1 MQVVGNSIRVQPV
14 DSFRQRLYL
23 APFGLWLTLDAG
35 TFETVEINSRTNV
48 IRVGLS
54 PRTADTPQAR
64 LHIEQPAKVAGVGT
78 YRPGQS
84 LPKERDAY
92 VIPLKPAVS
101 WIELTSR

>member
-1 MQVVGNSIRVQPV
+1 MKVVGNSIRVQPV
-14 DSFRQRLYL
+14 DSFRQRVYL

-35 TFETVEINSRTNV
+35 TFETVEINSRTGV
-48 IRVGLS
+48 VRVELS

-64 LHIEQPAKVAGVGT
+64 LHIAQPAKVAGVGM

-84 LPKERDAY
+84 LAKKRDAY